1 MERKENSRLICVGI
15 ITGPHGIK
23 GNCKIKSF
31 TEKPGNIRKYS
42 PFTDI
47 KGTETYKITS
57 ANMLKDHLI
66 VHFLGINTRNEAEN
80 IKGLKLYVNENVLP
94 PTVED
99 EFYYSQ
105 LVGLQVES
113 IEGIV
118 YGKVITVQNFGAG
131 DLLEVSITE
140 QQQVLIP
147 FTKEIVPIV
156 DVNAGFVKISPPEGL
171 LVQIEK
177 I

>member
-1 MERKENSRLICVGI
+1 
-15 ITGPHGIK
+15 
-23 GNCKIKSF
+23 
-31 TEKPGNIRKYS
+31 
-42 PFTDI
+42 
-47 KGTETYKITS
+47 
-57 ANMLKDHLI
+57 MLKDHLI

-171 LVQIEK
+171 LVQIDK